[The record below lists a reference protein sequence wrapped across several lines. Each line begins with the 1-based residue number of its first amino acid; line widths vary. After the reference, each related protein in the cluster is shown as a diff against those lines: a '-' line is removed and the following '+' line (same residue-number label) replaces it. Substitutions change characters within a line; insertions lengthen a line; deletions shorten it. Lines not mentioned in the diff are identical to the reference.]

1 LDDDPLLFGL
11 DIEELESKEV
21 TEAKDYK
28 RENIELQNKVED
40 LQETLKK
47 ALGALKQVNLENE
60 ESSQPKQVERKAKE
74 NRGRK
79 QEWRKVDG
87 KKGDREVREVRE
99 VQKKEQKNRAWRK
112 VDHDQGYFEGY
123 GPRYI
128 HELMLRDKVR
138 TCAYRD
144 FFYENKDLIKDK
156 VVLDVGC
163 GTGILCL
170 FAAKA
175 GAKRVIGID
184 RADIIDKAQEI
195 IRANKF
201 DHVITLIKRKVE
213 QVKLPHGIEKVDLI
227 ISEWMGYF
235 LLFESMLPTV
245 LYARDKWLAPGG
257 GVYPNKA
264 VMFMAGFEASDY
276 HANKVDF
283 WKDVYGFDMS
293 CLIEDSERTA
303 FIGSDVTTVDAKSF
317 ITNVVKLVSF
327 DIMTARDK
335 ELDFESNFTVVVSR
349 DHTLDGFVIWFDA
362 LFDLKCS
369 HPITLSTSPH
379 TPETHWKQSLF
390 YLATAVSVKQG
401 DKIEGI
407 LKAKRCRGYKR
418 DYEVQLFYRITPK
431 DGPSGAEGGGKK
443 GMYTVQDYTIS

>member
-1 LDDDPLLFGL
+1 V
-11 DIEELESKEV
+11 ELK
-21 TEAKDYK
+21 
-28 RENIELQNKVED
+28 NKVKD
-40 LQETLKK
+40 LQQTLAKTIETLKHFNFQDDEPE
-47 ALGALKQVNLENE
+47 LTLKKPAK
-60 ESSQPKQVERKAKE
+60 PKVERQQKR
-74 NRGRK
+74 RGK
-79 QEWRKVDG
+79 QEWRKVDE
-87 KKGDREVREVRE
+87 KTKIENSKQRKNDRE
-99 VQKKEQKNRAWRK
+99 WLK
-112 VDHDQGYFEGY
+112 VDHDEGYFEGY

-195 IRANKF
+195 IRTNKY

-213 QVKLPHGIEKVDLI
+213 NVTLPHGIQKVDLI

-245 LYARDKWLAPGG
+245 LFARDKWLAPGG
-257 GVYPNKA
+257 RVYPNQA
-264 VMFMAGFEASDY
+264 TMFLAGFEASDY

-293 CLIEDSERTA
+293 CLIDDAERTSY
-303 FIGSDVTTVDAKSF
+303 IGSDVVQIEAKTL
-317 ITNVVKLVSF
+317 ITSTATLLNL
-327 DIMTARDK
+327 DILTAQEK
-335 ELDFESNFTVVVSR
+335 QLDFESNFKVTVSK
-349 DHTLDGFVIWFDA
+349 DHTLDGFAVWFDA
-362 LFDLKCS
+362 VFDLKCQ

-379 TPETHWKQSLF
+379 SEETHWKQSLF
-390 YLATAVSVKQG
+390 YLSTAVSVKNG
-401 DKIEGI
+401 DIIEGI

-418 DYEVQLFYRITPK
+418 DYEVQLCYRVVSK
-431 DGPSGAEGGGKK
+431 DNVGGTETGSGKRL
-443 GMYTVQDYTIS
+443 YTVQDYTIT